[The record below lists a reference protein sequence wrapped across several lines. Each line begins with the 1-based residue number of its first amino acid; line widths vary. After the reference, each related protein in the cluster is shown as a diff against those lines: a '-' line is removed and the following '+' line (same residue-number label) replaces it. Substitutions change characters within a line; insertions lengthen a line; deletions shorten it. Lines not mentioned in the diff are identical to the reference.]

1 MLLSVIIVNY
11 NVKYFLE
18 QCLRSVYEASADI
31 DTEVWVVDNNSTDGS
46 VQMVSEKFP
55 DVNLIVNN
63 DNPGFAKANNQAINR
78 CKGDYILLLN
88 PDTLVQND
96 TFSTCLDFFKSHPDC
111 GGLSVKMVNGE
122 GAFLK
127 ESKRGFPSPATS
139 FFKISG
145 LIRIFPHSKR
155 VGAYYLGHL
164 DDDTVNEVDVLP
176 GAFLMISRD
185 AIQKTGLLDESYF
198 MYGEDIDFSWRIKL
212 AGYKNYYLPETRILH
227 YKGESTRKSSMN
239 YVYTF
244 YNAMSI
250 FAKKYF
256 SKGGAKTYTFL
267 IQIAIWLRAS
277 LDFMKRVLKI
287 MTVPMLDFA
296 VSFAGFL
303 AIKHVWATYWAE
315 NVNYYPSF
323 YTWGIIPIY
332 VLILLISSWLAG
344 GYDKPL
350 RTGRIMQGMTIGAL
364 ILLVFYSLLS
374 EELRFSR
381 AIVLMGSLWTVIAVL
396 GIRGIMNILNLGDFQ
411 IKPKRKQNYL
421 IIGSL
426 PEQER
431 VTTIF
436 DTIGIEPKKTISIE
450 NIDIKEIKT
459 TVRKQKINEVLFCG
473 KDIPVKEI
481 LDYMIALNN
490 GKVNFRI
497 APAEMNMLI
506 GSNYTGSAEEL
517 YVPAF
522 GNINNVTNRRS
533 KRILDVISAVIL
545 LAISPLLFW
554 FQKRKRRYFA
564 DCIAVLSGK
573 KSWVGYTNPNPQSN
587 DGQPPLPNIRCGVF
601 KTRDRLP
608 HVRIP
613 DTERLDRSYADEY
626 RISTDIT
633 ILFINILKI

>member
-1 MLLSVIIVNY
+1 MLLSIIIVNY

-31 DTEVWVVDNNSTDGS
+31 DTEIWVVDNNSTDGS

-63 DNPGFAKANNQAINR
+63 DNPGFAKANNQAIKR

-239 YVYTF
+239 YVYTL

-450 NIDIKEIKT
+450 NIDFTDQYEAALEAKQVATQEKQRAKTLQEQQTMEAEQAAARDRIKAQAEAEVRQINADAEAYAIKT
-459 TVRKQKINEVLFCG
+459 KAAAEAEANKQINASLTTEL
-473 KDIPVKEI
+473 I
-481 LDYMIALNN
+481 DYT
-490 GKVNFRI
+490 KVNKWDGKLPTFNGAATPI
-497 APAEMNMLI
+497 INML
-506 GSNYTGSAEEL
+506 EE
-517 YVPAF
+517 
-522 GNINNVTNRRS
+522 
-533 KRILDVISAVIL
+533 K
-545 LAISPLLFW
+545 
-554 FQKRKRRYFA
+554 
-564 DCIAVLSGK
+564 
-573 KSWVGYTNPNPQSN
+573 
-587 DGQPPLPNIRCGVF
+587 
-601 KTRDRLP
+601 
-608 HVRIP
+608 
-613 DTERLDRSYADEY
+613 
-626 RISTDIT
+626 
-633 ILFINILKI
+633 